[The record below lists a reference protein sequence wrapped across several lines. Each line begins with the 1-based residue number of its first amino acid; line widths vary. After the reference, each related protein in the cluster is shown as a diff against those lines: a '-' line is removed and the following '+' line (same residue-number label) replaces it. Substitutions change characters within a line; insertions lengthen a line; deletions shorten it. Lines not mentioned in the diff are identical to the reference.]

1 MGVRKD
7 LKRAKRRADLAGR
20 TTVET
25 VKDENGTVREVRS
38 KVLAAHPASGTTA
51 DIPFTNAD
59 EAPDA
64 VVLRREEGARGAR
77 SRRRPS
83 PGRSPPWP
91 RAWSRPVSSRATGSP

>member
-20 TTVET
+20 AHVET
-25 VKDENGTVREVRS
+25 LKDEEGVVREVRAE
-38 KVLAAHPASGTTA
+38 VLAAHPAAGTTA

-59 EAPDA
+59 EAPGA
-64 VVLRREEGARGAR
+64 VVLRRAERGCGAR

-91 RAWSRPVSSRATGSP
+91 RAWSPPVWSRATGSP

>member
-25 VKDENGTVREVRS
+25 VKDERGTVREVRTE
-38 KVLAAHPASGTTA
+38 VLAPHPAAGTTA

-64 VVLRREEGARGAR
+64 VVLRREERGCGAR

-83 PGRSPPWP
+83 PERSPPWP
-91 RAWSRPVSSRATGSP
+91 GA